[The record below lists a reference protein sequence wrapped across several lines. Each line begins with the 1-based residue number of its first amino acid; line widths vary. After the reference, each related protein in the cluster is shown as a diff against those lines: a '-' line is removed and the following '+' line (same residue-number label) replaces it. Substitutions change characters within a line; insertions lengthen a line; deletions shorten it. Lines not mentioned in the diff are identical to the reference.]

1 MAKINVSINDDLL
14 AQIDTYAKQHF
25 MSRSGLIS
33 FAMSQF
39 FLAEQLPKAFSD
51 LSEQLRALSV
61 KVDLPDDDRKTL
73 ESIDRASAAL
83 SELREKV

>member
-14 AQIDTYAKQHF
+14 KQIDSYAEQHF

-39 FLAEQLPKAFSD
+39 FLADQLPKAFSE
-51 LSEQLRALSV
+51 LSEQLRALSA
-61 KVDLPDDDRKTL
+61 KADLSDADRDAL
-73 ESIDRASAAL
+73 ARLDRASAAL
-83 SELREKV
+83 SDLRG